1 MQRLTWTLPWKSFT
15 FNNDHS
21 QAGVERRNGRSR
33 PSGASAN
40 NNNIRIHE
48 WPLLNSFSLK
58 DRHSSPYRERTEACV
73 NGGRK
78 LERWAVEKRST
89 LLNVLLPGG
98 MSIPLFS
105 MVI

>member
-1 MQRLTWTLPWKSFT
+1 MNTKNLTDILLR
-15 FNNDHS
+15 
-21 QAGVERRNGRSR
+21 ERDDVYHQK
-33 PSGASAN
+33 AK
-40 NNNIRIHE
+40 E
-48 WPLLNSFSLK
+48 YL
-58 DRHSSPYRERTEACV
+58 SSPV

-89 LLNVLLPGG
+89 LPNVLLPGG